1 MFFRFFF
8 FKHNTAYEVRI
19 SDWSSDVCSSDLSLV
34 RHPPAHQPRPL
45 RDLRSDPGH
54 GELAPHL
61 RRGLALRRRSAE
73 HGARPARRGM
83 GGRAGRRPAGKPAVI
98 EVIALD
104 GDDTLWHSEQLFVDT
119 QEQFRKLVAPYIEL
133 DAETLDARLPQVERD
148 NP

>member
-73 HGARPARRGM
+73 HGARPARRGL
-83 GGRAGRRPAGKPAVI
+83 GGRAGRRPAGNPAVT
-98 EVIALD
+98 EVSALAAA
-104 GDDTLWHSEQLFVDT
+104 GRASGGAGVWQTAVTLGAAV
-119 QEQFRKLVAPYIEL
+119 VAKKHPNTPI
-133 DAETLDARLPQVERD
+133 P
-148 NP
+148 